1 VCGNLPHGR
10 GREYTI
16 MFITSSWWYPIIGGC
31 GDLYMFRLLVPDDAQ
46 DERSVLPDTT
56 GMLRDDASA
65 GGGAI
70 RPQPVDASQTLPKL
84 VQLHNTTCAST
95 SNANVQ

>member
-1 VCGNLPHGR
+1 
-10 GREYTI
+10 
-16 MFITSSWWYPIIGGC
+16 
-31 GDLYMFRLLVPDDAQ
+31 MFRLLVPDDAQ

-70 RPQPVDASQTLPKL
+70 RPPICRRVADFTETRPVA
-84 VQLHNTTCAST
+84 
-95 SNANVQ
+95 